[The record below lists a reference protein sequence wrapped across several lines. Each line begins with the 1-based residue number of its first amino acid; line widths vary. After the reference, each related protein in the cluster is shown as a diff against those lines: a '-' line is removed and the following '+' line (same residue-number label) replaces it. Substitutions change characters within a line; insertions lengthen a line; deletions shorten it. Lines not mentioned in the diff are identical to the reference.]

1 MNEQEYKEI
10 VQNMYREYRQMCG
23 RSTAECMDFL
33 KWIHEAHNDLKYL
46 EDMTDL
52 TLFERNYISYL
63 LND

>member
-10 VQNMYREYRQMCG
+10 VQNMYREYRRMCG

-46 EDMTDL
+46 EDMTDV
-52 TLFERNYISYL
+52 TLF
-63 LND
+63 